1 MERTRVIQVGVG
13 GFGRNW
19 LEGIKDVKSIQIVA
33 LVDVVQENLDEALQV
48 LGDSDMPVYLSYED
62 AFREVKADLALLIT
76 PPPTRHRLTRAAL
89 DAGMHVIVE
98 KPMASNYKE
107 GLELLRI
114 SQEYDKAV
122 SVNQNY
128 RWTPEMRAIR
138 NALESGVIGNL
149 GVVEWQFDRD
159 GSRHRG
165 PQAEWRKNR
174 EEPLITELSIHHF
187 DLMRY
192 LLNANPESVF
202 ASSFSPSWNER
213 SGHSSASAIIKF
225 KGGIHVNYFASS
237 ANKGNDTTWTGNF
250 RLVGSAGALE
260 FTEGTAY
267 HMTEAGERQQLELP
281 DLEYEGVAYTVNEF
295 VQAIRE
301 GRKPVTHI
309 TDNLVSFSMVGAAV
323 ESSKSGRVV
332 RLDTGYYQAY

>member
-13 GFGRNW
+13 GFGKEW
-19 LEGIKDVKSIQIVA
+19 LEGIKAVKSIQIVA
-33 LVDVVQENLDEALQV
+33 IVDVVQENLIEAIKV
-48 LGDSDMPVYLSYED
+48 LGDANMPTYTSYED
-62 AFREVKADLALLIT
+62 AFDEVEADLALLIT

-89 DAGMHVIVE
+89 EAGMHVIVE

-107 GLELLRI
+107 GLELFRI
-114 SQEYDKAV
+114 AGEYDKVV

-128 RWTPEMRAIR
+128 RWTPEMKAIR
-138 NALESGVIGNL
+138 NALESGVIGKL

-192 LLNANPESVF
+192 LLNAQPESIF

-213 SGHSSASAIIKF
+213 GGNSSASAIIKF
-225 KGGIHVNYFASS
+225 KGGVHVNYFASS
-237 ANKGNDTTWTGNF
+237 ANKGKDTTWTGNF
-250 RLVGSAGALE
+250 RLVGSDGALE
-260 FTEGTAY
+260 FIEGKAY
-267 HMTEAGERQQLELP
+267 RVTEAGERQELELHE
-281 DLEYEGVAYTVNEF
+281 LEYNGVAYTVNEF
-295 VQAIRE
+295 VHAVRE
-301 GRKPVTHI
+301 GKKPATHI
-309 TDNLVSFSMVGAAV
+309 ADNLISFSMVGAAV
-323 ESSKSGRVV
+323 ESSKTGRLV

>member
-1 MERTRVIQVGVG
+1 MERAKVIQVGVG
-13 GFGRNW
+13 GFGKNW
-19 LEGIKDVKSIQIVA
+19 IEGIKDVKSIQIVA
-33 LVDVVQENLDEALQV
+33 IVDVVQENLVEALKV
-48 LGDSDMPVYLSYED
+48 LGDGNIPVYLSYED

-107 GLELLRI
+107 GLELLAI
-114 SQEYDKAV
+114 SQQYDKAV

-128 RWTPEMRAIR
+128 RWTPEMKAIR
-138 NALESGVIGNL
+138 NALESGMIGKL

-165 PQAEWRKNR
+165 PQSEWRKDR
-174 EEPLITELSIHHF
+174 EEPLLTELSIHHF

-192 LLNANPESVF
+192 LLNVHPESVF
-202 ASSFSPSWNER
+202 ASSFSPIWNER
-213 SGHSSASAIIKF
+213 IGHSSASAIIKF

-237 ANKGNDTTWTGNF
+237 ANKGKDTTWTGNF
-250 RLVGSAGALE
+250 RLVGSSGTLE

-267 HMTEAGERQQLELP
+267 YVTEAGERQQLELP
-281 DLEYEGVAYTVNEF
+281 ELEYEGVAYTVNEF
-295 VQAIRE
+295 VLAVTE

-309 TDNLVSFSMVGAAV
+309 TDNLISFSMVGAAV
-323 ESSKSGRVV
+323 ESSKTGHVV
-332 RLDTGYYQAY
+332 RLDTGHYQAY